1 MTNER
6 IVRRYFPAIACF
18 LIAIVAYLQARGL
31 VQLLVL
37 ALGGSP
43 ERASSPPPCHEV
55 PPPVATAPKSA
66 QVVVERNPF
75 DSLPAPLNDSR
86 SLGNTSTSRAASPA
100 FSTMMVTPSAPLS
113 LLRSVRVVPE
123 TADGKVV
130 GLRLFGIRPTSLLG
144 TLGLRNGDRLESING
159 FEVGN
164 PEKALE
170 AYARLRTA
178 PRLHLSL
185 QRSGHPLELDLNI
198 I

>member
-1 MTNER
+1 MTTDR
-6 IVRRYFPAIACF
+6 VLKRYFPAITCL
-18 LIAIVAYLQARGL
+18 LIAIAAYLQARGI

-43 ERASSPPPCHEV
+43 ERVSSPPPRHDI

-66 QVVVERNPF
+66 QVIVERNPF
-75 DSLPAPLNDSR
+75 DSMPGPLTNELLDT
-86 SLGNTSTSRAASPA
+86 TSTQRAAPPA
-100 FSTMMVTPSAPLS
+100 FSTTIATPSPPLPP
-113 LLRSVRVVPE
+113 LQSVRVVPE
-123 TADGKVV
+123 QVAGKVV
-130 GLRLFGIRPTSLLG
+130 GLRLFGIRPSSLLG

-159 FEVGN
+159 FQISD

-178 PRLHLSL
+178 PHLHLSL
-185 QRSGHPLELDLNI
+185 QRAGHPVELDLNI